1 MKTKITLIISLVAF
15 IVSGCGFW
23 GVRGNGRV
31 KDQSRTIM
39 EFDKIDA
46 GGAFTLKVKVG
57 PSPSLRITAEE
68 NLINYIRTNV
78 KGNTLVIDTKK
89 NISPRKEI
97 YIEITTPFLKAVDAS
112 GANNITIYGINGS
125 DFEVDVSGAGSVNL
139 SGEVDRFRADLSG
152 AGSINAKD
160 LKAKDVR
167 VSVSGAA
174 SADVYAK
181 DYLDASVSGVG
192 SISYY
197 GDPAKTRTDVSGV
210 GSISRK

>member
-1 MKTKITLIISLVAF
+1 MKTKITLIISLIAF

-57 PSPSLRITAEE
+57 PAPSLRISAEE

-97 YIEITTPFLKAVDAS
+97 YIEITTPFLRAVDAS
-112 GANNITIYGINGS
+112 GANNITVYGINGS

>member
-1 MKTKITLIISLVAF
+1 MKTKIILTISLFAF

-46 GGAFTLKVKVG
+46 GGAFTLNVKVG
-57 PSPSLRITAEE
+57 PSPSLKITAEE

-97 YIEITTPFLKAVDAS
+97 YIEITTPTLRAVDVS
-112 GANNITIYGINGS
+112 GANNITVYGIRGS
-125 DFEVDVSGAGSVNL
+125 DFEVDVSGAGNVNL
-139 SGEVDRFRADLSG
+139 SGEVDRFRVDLSG
-152 AGSINAKD
+152 AGSINARE

-210 GSISRK
+210 GSITRK

>member
-1 MKTKITLIISLVAF
+1 MK
-15 IVSGCGFW
+15 
-23 GVRGNGRV
+23 
-31 KDQSRTIM
+31 
-39 EFDKIDA
+39 
-46 GGAFTLKVKVG
+46 
-57 PSPSLRITAEE
+57 ITAEE
-68 NLINYIRTNV
+68 NLINNIRANV
-78 KGNTLVIDTKK
+78 KGNTLVIDTEK

-97 YIEITTPFLKAVDAS
+97 YIEITTPSLRSVDAS
-112 GANNITIYGINGS
+112 GANNITVYGISGS

-152 AGSINAKD
+152 AGSINAKE

-197 GDPAKTRTDVSGV
+197 GDPAKTKTDVSGV

>member
-31 KDQSRTIM
+31 KDQSRNIM

-57 PSPSLRITAEE
+57 PSPSLKITAEE
-68 NLINYIRTNV
+68 NLISYIRTNV

-97 YIEITTPFLKAVDAS
+97 YIEITTPSLKSVDAS
-112 GANNITIYGINGS
+112 GANNITVYGINGS

>member
-31 KDQSRTIM
+31 KDQSRAIM

-46 GGAFTLKVKVG
+46 GGAFTLKIKVG
-57 PSPSLRITAEE
+57 PSPSLKITAEE

-97 YIEITTPFLKAVDAS
+97 YIEITTPSLRAIDAS
-112 GANNITIYGINGS
+112 GANNITVYGIAGS
-125 DFEVDVSGAGSVNL
+125 DFEVDVSGAGNVDL

-152 AGSINAKD
+152 AGSINARE

-197 GDPAKTRTDVSGV
+197 GDPAKIRTDVSGV
-210 GSISRK
+210 GSITRK

>member
-1 MKTKITLIISLVAF
+1 MKTKIILIISLFAF
-15 IVSGCGFW
+15 IVNGCGFW

-31 KDQSRTIM
+31 KDQSRSIM
-39 EFDKIDA
+39 EFDKIDV
-46 GGAFTLKVKVG
+46 GGAFTLNVKVG
-57 PSPSLRITAEE
+57 SSPSLKITAEE

-78 KGNTLVIDTKK
+78 KRNTLVIDTKK

-97 YIEITTPFLKAVDAS
+97 YIEITTPSLRAVDVS
-112 GANNITIYGINGS
+112 GANNITVYGILGS
-125 DFEVDVSGAGSVNL
+125 DFEVDVSGAGTVNL
-139 SGEVDRFRADLSG
+139 SGEVDRFRVDLSG
-152 AGSINAKD
+152 AGSINARE

-174 SADVYAK
+174 SAEVYAK

-197 GDPAKTRTDVSGV
+197 GDPAKIKTDVSGV

>member
-1 MKTKITLIISLVAF
+1 MSLPLNTAYYIPVTANYTYVKITTNYFLYTIDLSSKMISDPIFKSHIL
-15 IVSGCGFW
+15 
-23 GVRGNGRV
+23 
-31 KDQSRTIM
+31 
-39 EFDKIDA
+39 
-46 GGAFTLKVKVG
+46 
-57 PSPSLRITAEE
+57 
-68 NLINYIRTNV
+68 
-78 KGNTLVIDTKK
+78 
-89 NISPRKEI
+89 
-97 YIEITTPFLKAVDAS
+97 TT
-112 GANNITIYGINGS
+112 NNITVYGINGS

-152 AGSINAKD
+152 AGSINAKE

-197 GDPAKTRTDVSGV
+197 GDPAKTKTDVSGV

>member
-1 MKTKITLIISLVAF
+1 MKTKITLIISLFVF

-23 GVRGNGRV
+23 GVRGNGKV

-57 PSPSLRITAEE
+57 PSPSLKITAEE
-68 NLINYIRTNV
+68 NLLNYIRTNV

-97 YIEITTPFLKAVDAS
+97 YIEITTPSLRAVNAS
-112 GANNITIYGINGS
+112 GANNVTVYGINGS
-125 DFEVDVSGAGSVNL
+125 DFDVDVSGAGSINL
-139 SGEVDRFRADLSG
+139 SGEVDRFTADLSG
-152 AGSINAKD
+152 AGSINARE

-181 DYLDASVSGVG
+181 NYLDASVSGVG

-197 GDPAKTRTDVSGV
+197 GDPVKTKTDVSGV
-210 GSISRK
+210 GSITRK